1 MSAIN
6 EDQRAV
12 VLRLLRLA
20 LQDSGAAAQLPAPEL
35 DLLLQLLRHVQLHG
49 RFAAD
54 LKREGAFERMPL
66 VARQQLESILFYADA
81 RARLA
86 LWELNRI
93 AWATRDR
100 PHLDF
105 VLMKGC
111 AYILLDLPISA
122 GRIFADVDLL
132 ASEDQLPEIERVLN
146 RRGWK
151 TRELSPHDDNYYR
164 VWSHELPPIVHR
176 EREVE
181 IDIHHGILPRTAR
194 LKPPSMELLNR
205 ARALSGSRYRV
216 LADEDLVLNGMVH
229 LMVDSDLA
237 YRLRDLVDIDGLCR
251 GFTGANSGFWDDL
264 TSRADELGLGR
275 PLYYSLRYASQ
286 LLGTPVPDEVIE
298 RIRKWAPPPPIR
310 RLMDRLVPL
319 AILPEHPMYPS
330 RRASLARLLLYMR
343 SHWLRMPPWLLAY
356 HLTYKSFAK
365 QVRRRMK
372 KEQGAA

>member
-1 MSAIN
+1 MAATD
-6 EDQRAV
+6 EGQRAV

-20 LQDSGAAAQLPAPEL
+20 LRDPGAATQLSVAEL
-35 DLLLQLLRHVQLHG
+35 DLLMQLLRQVQLHG
-49 RFAAD
+49 RFAAE
-54 LKREGAFERMPL
+54 LKRESAFERLPL
-66 VARQQLESILFYADA
+66 VAQQQLESIHFYADA
-81 RARLA
+81 RSRLA
-86 LWELNRI
+86 LWELDRI

-100 PHLDF
+100 PDLDLI
-105 VLMKGC
+105 LMKGC

-132 ASEDQLPEIERVLN
+132 ASEDQLPEIEGVLN

-164 VWSHELPPIVHR
+164 RWSHELPPIVHR

-181 IDIHHGILPRTAR
+181 VDVHHSILPRTAR
-194 LKPPSMELLNR
+194 LKPPSKELLNK

-216 LADEDLVLNGMVH
+216 LAEEDLVLNGMVH

-237 YRLRDLVDIDGLCR
+237 YKLRDLVDIDGMCR
-251 GFTGANSGFWDDL
+251 DFASANSGFWDDL
-264 TSRADELGLGR
+264 TSRADQLGLGR

-286 LLGTPVPDEVIE
+286 LLETPVPDEVTQ
-298 RIRKWAPPPPIR
+298 RLRKWAPLPPVR

-319 AILPEHPMYPS
+319 AILPEHPQHLS
-330 RRASLARLLLYMR
+330 RRASLARLLLYIR

-356 HLTYKSFAK
+356 HLTYKFYVIRFRGGGHSA
-365 QVRRRMK
+365 
-372 KEQGAA
+372 